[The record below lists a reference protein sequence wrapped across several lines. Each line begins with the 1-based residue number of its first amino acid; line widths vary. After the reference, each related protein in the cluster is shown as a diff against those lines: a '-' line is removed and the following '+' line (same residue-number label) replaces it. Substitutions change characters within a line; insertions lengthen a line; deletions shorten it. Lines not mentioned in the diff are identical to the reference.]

1 MLRSSQDAE
10 EVAQEALARAW
21 RSRRSCRTP
30 EAPIPW
36 CLQITRN
43 EVLRLIEKRR
53 GRAYVEELEADGEVP
68 DDRARSEG
76 ERTITRLDVGQALRA
91 LTAPERTLIAL
102 RYALDYSH
110 PQIAATLEIPEA
122 TARVRLYRAQQ
133 RLKTQLTHPR

>member
-10 EVAQEALARAW
+10 EAAQEALARAW

-30 EAPIPW
+30 ETPIPW

-53 GRAYVEELEADGEVP
+53 GPPYVEQFEADGELP
-68 DDRARSEG
+68 DDRARGEG
-76 ERTITRLDVGQALRA
+76 ERTLARLDLGRALRT

-133 RLKTQLTHPR
+133 RLKAQLTDPG